1 MSATAMPPV
10 VDRRP
15 TERAL
20 RWLRANLFSSAGNA
34 LTTVLV
40 IALIAW
46 LGGMFL
52 EWAVLDATWG
62 KVGVAACNA
71 MNGHGACWAVVA
83 EKWRQM
89 LFGIYP
95 PAEQWRPAAAVLLL
109 CAMLVVSAVRAF
121 WRWKRL
127 TALWVAGTAISAWL
141 MGGGAGLA
149 RVETS
154 LWGGLPI
161 TMILAVYGTLL
172 AFPLG
177 VLLALGRR
185 SELPIIRSMSIAY
198 IELVR
203 GVPLITVLFMAS
215 IMFALFMPEGIS
227 FDKLLRAQIAIILF
241 NAAYIAEVVR
251 GGLQSLPR
259 GQYEA
264 AHALGLGYWR
274 TQLLI
279 VLPQALK
286 VTIPAQVNSF
296 IDNFKDTSLVIIVS
310 IFDFLY
316 AVKQS
321 VVSDLEW
328 RHYFIEG
335 YLFAMAIYWVFCYAM
350 SRYSQ
355 WLERHLNRDLR
366 V

>member
-1 MSATAMPPV
+1 MSTLRPV
-10 VDRRP
+10 VHRAP
-15 TERAL
+15 SERVPA
-20 RWLRANLFSSAGNA
+20 WLRANLFSSPANTV
-34 LTTVLV
+34 TTVLV
-40 IALIAW
+40 VALIAW
-46 LGGMFL
+46 LGGRFA
-52 EWAVLDATWG
+52 EWAVLDAVWG
-62 KVGVAACNA
+62 KAGVAACNA
-71 MNGHGACWAVVA
+71 LAGEGACWAVVA

-95 PAEQWRPAAAVLLL
+95 PAEQWRPAAAVVLL
-109 CAMLVVSAVRAF
+109 CAMLVVSAMRGF
-121 WRWKRL
+121 WRPWRF
-127 TALWVAGTAISAWL
+127 AGVWIVGTAICAWL
-141 MGGGAGLA
+141 MGGGLGLA
-149 RVETS
+149 RVETAQ
-154 LWGGLPI
+154 WGGLPI
-161 TMILAVYGTLL
+161 TLMLAVYGTFL

-185 SELPIIRSMSIAY
+185 SQLPIIRSVSIAY

-215 IMFALFMPEGIS
+215 IMFALFLPEGIS
-227 FDKLLRAQIAIILF
+227 FDKLLRAQVAIVLF

-251 GGLQSLPR
+251 GGLQALPR

-264 AHALGLGYWR
+264 ADALGLGYWK
-274 TQLLI
+274 TQLLVI
-279 VLPQALK
+279 LPQALRI
-286 VTIPAQVNSF
+286 TIPAQVNSF

-321 VVSDLEW
+321 VVSDLDW

-355 WLERHLNRDLR
+355 WLERHLNRDR
-366 V
+366 RS